1 MNRNRKGEIRMRR
14 RTSLVTF
21 IMFIAVVLLFIA
33 AVTLTGCASE
43 AENVSYNVSQEADNF
58 NVVRRLTVL
67 NASTDKPMFEL
78 IGAFSIQTDNQDGQ
92 LEVICEVENGVYK
105 KHFIRLNEWTMYVV
119 EDIGGA
125 KVNKYKYEINYMP
138 EKIIPYTVTR
148 KD

>member
-33 AVTLTGCASE
+33 AVTLTGCTE

-67 NASTDKPMFEL
+67 NARTDKPMFEL
-78 IGAFSIQTDNQDGQ
+78 IGAFSIHTDNQDDQ
-92 LEVICEVENGVYK
+92 LEVIVETGKGVYK
-105 KHFIRLNEWTMYVV
+105 KHFVRLNEWTMYVV

-125 KVNKYKYEINYMP
+125 NVDKYKYEVNFLP
-138 EKIIPYTVTR
+138 ETIQPLTITSI
-148 KD
+148 D